1 MSEKEN
7 KAITIKL
14 KAGEKLS
21 ICTCGKSKNIPF
33 CDNEHRKV
41 NEENGTNYKPL
52 KIMPKQDTEIMVYSS
67 NWEDKQD

>member
-14 KAGEKLS
+14 KVGEKAS
-21 ICTCGKSKNIPF
+21 ICTCGKSKNLPF

-41 NEENGTNYKPL
+41 NEENRTSYKSL
-52 KIMPKQDTEIMVYSS
+52 KITPRQDIEIMVFSS
-67 NWEDKQD
+67 NWGDKQD